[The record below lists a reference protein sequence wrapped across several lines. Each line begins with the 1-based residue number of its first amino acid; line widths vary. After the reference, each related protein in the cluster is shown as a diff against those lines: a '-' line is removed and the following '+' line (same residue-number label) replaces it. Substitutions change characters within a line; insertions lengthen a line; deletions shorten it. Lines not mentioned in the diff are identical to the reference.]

1 MFPVYESFYSVLEND
16 ASELVLRLKVR
27 FYIEIEL
34 AIIEIIFQIV
44 ALLFRRWIL
53 IVRVCIS

>member
-16 ASELVLRLKVR
+16 VSELVLRLKVR